1 MSDFRFDN
9 RVAVITGAGGGL
21 GRAHALMLA
30 ARGAKVVVNDLGG
43 NPDGSGEGGSSMADA
58 VVAEIKAA
66 GGEAAANYDSVDS
79 WEGGES
85 IIKTAIDTYGKLD
98 IVINNAGIL
107 RDRTMMNMSS
117 EEYNRVMDIH
127 VDGSWYVARAAVP
140 HLREN
145 NYGRVI
151 FTSSGAGL
159 WGNFGQTN
167 YSTAKMAVVG
177 MMLAMKLE
185 MAKYNCHVNVIS
197 PLAASRLLG
206 TVMTD
211 EQMETLNPDYVAAMV
226 VYLCS
231 EHCTENGGIFLAG
244 GGNFAKAQMV
254 ANDGVTV
261 EKRGDISVENIAMNI
276 DEITD
281 MTDARPYPDAGGRR
295 VKMAES

>member
-1 MSDFRFDN
+1 MSEFQFEN
-9 RVAVITGAGGGL
+9 RVAVVTGAGGGL

-43 NPDGSGEGGSSMADA
+43 NPDGSGDASSSMADK
-58 VVAEIKAA
+58 VVEEIKAA
-66 GGEAAANYDSVDS
+66 GGEATANYDSVDS

-85 IIKTAIDTYGKLD
+85 IIKTAIDAYGKLD

-107 RDRTMMNMSS
+107 RDRTMLNMSS

-127 VDGSWYVARAAVP
+127 VDGSWYVSRAAVP

-167 YSTAKMAVVG
+167 YSAAKMAVVG

-185 MAKYNCHVNVIS
+185 MAKYNCNVNVIS

-206 TVMTD
+206 TVMTE
-211 EQMETLNPDYVAAMV
+211 EQMETLNPDFVAAMV
-226 VYLCS
+226 VYLCT
-231 EHCTENGGIFLAG
+231 EECTETGGIFMAG

-254 ANDGVTV
+254 ANDGITI
-261 EKRGDISVENIAMNI
+261 ESRGDISVENIAKSI
-276 DEITD
+276 YDISD
-281 MTDARPYPDAGGRR
+281 MSKAQPYSNAGARR
-295 VKMAES
+295 VNMAE

>member
-1 MSDFRFDN
+1 MSEFQFEN
-9 RVAVITGAGGGL
+9 RVAVVTGAGGGL

-43 NPDGSGEGGSSMADA
+43 NPDGSGDASSSMADK
-58 VVAEIKAA
+58 VLEEIKAA
-66 GGEAAANYDSVDS
+66 GGEATANYDSVDS

-85 IIKTAIDTYGKLD
+85 IIKTAIDAYGKLD

-107 RDRTMMNMSS
+107 RDRTMLNMSS

-127 VDGSWYVARAAVP
+127 VDGSWYVSRAAVP

-167 YSTAKMAVVG
+167 YSAAKMAVVG

-185 MAKYNCHVNVIS
+185 MAKYNCNVNVIS

-206 TVMTD
+206 TVMTE
-211 EQMETLNPDYVAAMV
+211 EQMETLNPDFVAAMV
-226 VYLCS
+226 VYLCT
-231 EHCTENGGIFLAG
+231 EECTETGGIFMAG

-254 ANDGVTV
+254 ANDGITI
-261 EKRGDISVENIAMNI
+261 ESRGDISVENIAKSI
-276 DEITD
+276 YDISD
-281 MTDARPYPDAGGRR
+281 MSKAQPYSNAGARR
-295 VKMAES
+295 VNMAE

>member
-1 MSDFRFDN
+1 MSEFRFDD

-30 ARGAKVVVNDLGG
+30 ARGAKVIVNDLGG
-43 NPDGSGEGGSSMADA
+43 SPDGTGAGGSSMADK
-58 VVAEIKAA
+58 VVEEIKAA
-66 GGEAAANYDSVDS
+66 GGEATANYDSVDS
-79 WEGGES
+79 WEGGEA
-85 IIKTAIDTYGKLD
+85 IIQTAIDAYGKLD

-107 RDRTMMNMSS
+107 RDRTMMKMSS

-127 VDGSWYVARAAVP
+127 VDGSWYVSRAAVP

-167 YSTAKMAVVG
+167 YSAAKMAVVG

-185 MAKYNCHVNVIS
+185 MAKHNCNVNVIS

-211 EQMETLNPDYVAAMV
+211 EQMETLNPDFVAAMV

-254 ANDGVTV
+254 ANDGITI
-261 EKRGDISVENIAMNI
+261 EKREDISVENIAKSI
-276 DEITD
+276 YEITD
-281 MTDARPYPDAGGRR
+281 MSNAQPYENAGARR
-295 VKMAES
+295 VNMAES

>member
-1 MSDFRFDN
+1 MSEFQFND
-9 RVAVITGAGGGL
+9 RVAVVTGAGGGL

-43 NPDGSGEGGSSMADA
+43 NPDGSGDASSSMADL
-58 VVAEIKAA
+58 VVEEIKAA
-66 GGEAAANYDSVDS
+66 GGEATANYDSVDS

-85 IIKTAIDTYGKLD
+85 IIQTAIDAYGKLD

-107 RDRTMMNMSS
+107 RDRTMLNMSN

-127 VDGSWYVARAAVP
+127 VDGSWYVSRAAVP

-167 YSTAKMAVVG
+167 YSAAKMAVVG

-185 MAKYNCHVNVIS
+185 MAKYNCNVNVIS

-211 EQMETLNPDYVAAMV
+211 EQMETLNPDFVAAMV
-226 VYLCS
+226 VYLCT
-231 EHCTENGGIFLAG
+231 EECTETGGIFMAG

-254 ANDGVTV
+254 ANDGITI
-261 EKRGDISVENIAMNI
+261 ESRGDISVENIAKSI
-276 DEITD
+276 YDITD
-281 MTDARPYPDAGGRR
+281 MENAQPYEDAGSRR
-295 VKMAES
+295 VKMAE